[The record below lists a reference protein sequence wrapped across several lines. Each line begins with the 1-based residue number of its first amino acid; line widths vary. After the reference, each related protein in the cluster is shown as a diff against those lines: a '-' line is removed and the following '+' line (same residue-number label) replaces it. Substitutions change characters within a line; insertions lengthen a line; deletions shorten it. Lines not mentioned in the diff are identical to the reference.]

1 MRAAVG
7 FRPHSGWAC
16 AVAVTATRDVVDR
29 VRVELSAPGVPV
41 QPFHAAAGLELPA
54 ASALVEHAHAVA
66 ATGAATGLDR
76 IAATL
81 DAAGHELVAVG
92 LPVGSLPIPADLA
105 TILRAHPL
113 LHAAEGDLF
122 RQVIA
127 EAAEE
132 RGLRVVELLARDVT
146 GQAQRLLGVDDA
158 ALQSVLKEA
167 GVRVGPPW
175 RRDEKEATMLGW
187 LALDP
192 PAIPPP
198 GR

>member
-29 VRVELSAPGVPV
+29 ARVDLSAPGVPV
-41 QPFHAAAGLELPA
+41 QPFHAAAGMDLA
-54 ASALVEHAHAVA
+54 AAAALVDHVHAVA
-66 ATGAATGLDR
+66 AAAAATGLDE
-76 IAATL
+76 IAASL

-92 LPVGSLPIPADLA
+92 LPVGNLAIPADLE

-127 EAAEE
+127 EAAQA
-132 RGLRVVELLARDVT
+132 RGLSVVEVLARDMA
-146 GQAQRLLGVDDA
+146 GQARRMLGLDDA
-158 ALQSVLKEA
+158 ALLSVLKDA
-167 GVRVGPPW
+167 GWRLGPPW